1 MAKRKNRGGAQVDV
15 RPAPPV
21 VNLDAEKP
29 KEEGEPKTERKL
41 ELFEF
46 EKKKY
51 YMAQPGANLMLK
63 VLKEARTG
71 GMIVAVGTLLY
82 ELIGEEAYE
91 VLMGIDDLDDEEL
104 NAIIERVMHFS
115 MGKLDAVL
123 GG

>member
-1 MAKRKNRGGAQVDV
+1 MAKRKNRGGPVEV
-15 RPAPPV
+15 KPAPPV

-29 KEEGEPKTERKL
+29 KEEGAAKTEKKL
-41 ELFEF
+41 ELFEY
-46 EKKKY
+46 EGKKY
-51 YMAQPGANLMLK
+51 YMGQPGANLMLK
-63 VLKEARTG
+63 VLKEARSG

-82 ELIGEEAYE
+82 ELIGEEAFDT
-91 VLMGIDDLDDEEL
+91 LMDIDDLEDEEL

>member
-1 MAKRKNRGGAQVDV
+1 MTKRRNRGGPQVDV
-15 RPAPPV
+15 KPAPPV

-29 KEEGEPKTERKL
+29 EKEGAAKTEKKL

-46 EKKKY
+46 EGKKY
-51 YMAQPGANLMLK
+51 FMGQPGANMMLK

-82 ELIGEEAYE
+82 ELIGEEAYD
-91 VLMGIDDLDDEEL
+91 VLMGIDDLEDNEL